1 MRSCR
6 AGRPL
11 ASLNRGITTDNVVI
25 EDDVRPRAPGL
36 AGFVAILA
44 NLSLS
49 FRDLYRTGMALSRPA
64 YRAAIC
70 RANRKPTMIPAPL
83 QNIFDRVVV
92 AWHERAIALKAIS
105 FALVGVVNT
114 AIDFSVF
121 WTAFRYLHWPLV
133 LANVL
138 AWFVAVTCSY
148 AMNSFITFGPESGHT
163 LRWRD
168 YVTFAASGIAGM
180 VSSTATLFALSY
192 FVPILIAKLVSIAV
206 SFAVN
211 FSLSHFV
218 VFRVRQPRD
227 DGG

>member
-1 MRSCR
+1 
-6 AGRPL
+6 
-11 ASLNRGITTDNVVI
+11 
-25 EDDVRPRAPGL
+25 
-36 AGFVAILA
+36 
-44 NLSLS
+44 
-49 FRDLYRTGMALSRPA
+49 MALSRPA